1 MPAAAQPV
9 DATCGPAAFVKP
21 PRLTADQLRQ
31 DAVLYVH
38 VSQATFDAVRAANTT
53 TNDTG
58 GGLAAE
64 AVAEAVAGVV
74 AGVARVE
81 GIGPVTDRQA
91 QEFLRHC
98 NVQAT
103 RVVDVAGQAPVDGYE
118 VPQRITEA
126 LQLRH
131 PTTVEP
137 YSPASARDADS
148 DHTERYVPRD
158 QGGPPGQTAI
168 DNLGRLTRFG
178 HRVKTH
184 APGWQHHQPSPGVYL
199 WGTPHGYWFRVDN
212 TGTHHLGKNPDLT
225 AYRLPEPKAR
235 PPQLAPT

>member
-1 MPAAAQPV
+1 
-9 DATCGPAAFVKP
+9 
-21 PRLTADQLRQ
+21 
-31 DAVLYVH
+31 VH

-74 AGVARVE
+74 SGVARVE

-158 QGGPPGQTAI
+158 QGGQPGQTAI

-184 APGWQHHQPSPGVYL
+184 APGWQHHQPLPGVYL

-225 AYRLPEPKAR
+225 TYRLPEPKAR